1 LNPVVIETAEIV
13 LPAAEALPLPVVG
26 TTLLARTTDETATMI
41 DVTVLEAEVPMIA
54 IESETENE
62 IATETVM

>member
-26 TTLLARTTDETATMI
+26 TILLARTTDETATMI
-41 DVTVLEAEVPMIA
+41 DETVPEAEVPMIV
-54 IESETENE
+54 IESESENE
-62 IATETVM
+62 IVTEIVM